1 MHKKFQNRKPPD
13 ETSGNS
19 ANGVHR
25 VAVERVLRK
34 GDRARIKHRI
44 KIIEDTLQTWSTF
57 FRWPALEQSLRDDVE
72 RLRKALNE

>member
-1 MHKKFQNRKPPD
+1 MHKKFRNRKSPA

-19 ANGVHR
+19 ANGVHW
-25 VAVERVLRK
+25 VAVERVLRE
-34 GDRARIKHRI
+34 GDKARIKHRI

-57 FRWPALEQSLRDDVE
+57 FRWPALEQSLRADIE